1 MMKSIGTV
9 QLALATVFVVPAV
22 TGQDENVNSLQS
34 QLSATLNSL
43 DYLAELRDRAATG
56 DRAAIGAIVSTTE
69 APRDPQRAGGSYLES
84 LQTDLA
90 RLRFQ
95 LDRLLGTPSE
105 VKAIM
110 QLPGSVVRSL
120 GLAGAPAA
128 RRRGRTTGR
137 PEGADERHSAGAPR
151 SRAAPGAG
159 RPRARHGELSGMSP
173 ARCSSRS
180 TPSCFPLDS
189 VTESARRRGAEAV
202 ALEGA
207 GYVAAPT
214 RLGRLYVRRGRAAE
228 AVTVLEPAPECAG
241 PDVLAGTGVPVAGA
255 LRGRRGPL
263 PQHCSP
269 TPPPRTSSARRSAT
283 SSSSTSAVEL
293 RNSGGPTKR

>member
-22 TGQDENVNSLQS
+22 TGQDEGAHSLQS

-43 DYLAELRDRAATG
+43 DYLADLRDRAATG
-56 DRAAIGAIVSTTE
+56 DKDAIGAIVATTE
-69 APRDPQRAGGSYLES
+69 KPRTPERAGGSYLES

-120 GLAGAPAA
+120 GLAGAPAPGA
-128 RRRGRTTGR
+128 TSTT
-137 PEGADERHSAGAPR
+137 
-151 SRAAPGAG
+151 APGETVPQVAG
-159 RPRARHGELSGMSP
+159 VAPPLAPPGLDVFAVSGGMSP
-173 ARCSSRS
+173 GMLQQINSELL
-180 TPSCFPLDS
+180 PLDS
-189 VTESARRRGAEAV
+189 VTESARRRGAEAI
-202 ALEGA
+202 ALETE

-228 AVTVLEPAPECAG
+228 AVTVLEPAPDSPARTYWLARAYQSLERYEDAADLYRG
-241 PDVLAGTGVPVAGA
+241 LLNDPDAADFKHQAERDLKFVDFS
-255 LRGRRGPL
+255 R
-263 PQHCSP
+263 Q
-269 TPPPRTSSARRSAT
+269 
-283 SSSSTSAVEL
+283 L
-293 RNSGGPTKR
+293 RNTGATKR

>member
-43 DYLAELRDRAATG
+43 DYLAELRDRAANG

-120 GLAGAPAA
+120 GLAGAAGEQISTGTDPKAA
-128 RRRGRTTGR
+128 GNGTSGSATGVRT
-137 PEGADERHSAGAPR
+137 PSAGPL
-151 SRAAPGAG
+151 GLAG
-159 RPRARHGELSGMSP
+159 SEGMSP
-173 ARCSSRS
+173 AMLQQINSELL
-180 TPSCFPLDS
+180 PLDS
-189 VTESARRRGAEAV
+189 VTDSARRRGAESV

-207 GYVAAPT
+207 DYVAAPT

-228 AVTVLEPAPECAG
+228 AVTVLESAPKSPARTYWLARAYQSLERYEDAADLYRSLIAD
-241 PDVLAGTGVPVAGA
+241 PDAADFHRQAERDLKFVDFS
-255 LRGRRGPL
+255 R
-263 PQHCSP
+263 
-269 TPPPRTSSARRSAT
+269 
-283 SSSSTSAVEL
+283 EL
-293 RNSGGPTKR
+293 RNSGGTSR

>member
-120 GLAGAPAA
+120 GLAGATGEQVSTGTDPKAA
-128 RRRGRTTGR
+128 GNVTSGGTTGLR
-137 PEGADERHSAGAPR
+137 T
-151 SRAAPGAG
+151 PGAG
-159 RPRARHGELSGMSP
+159 PLGLAGSEGMSP
-173 ARCSSRS
+173 AMLQQINSELL
-180 TPSCFPLDS
+180 PLDS
-189 VTESARRRGAEAV
+189 VTDSARRRGAESV

-207 GYVAAPT
+207 DYVAAPT

-228 AVTVLEPAPECAG
+228 AVTVLETAPKSPARTYWLARAYQSLERYEDAADLYRSLIAD
-241 PDVLAGTGVPVAGA
+241 PDAADFQRQAERDLKFVDFS
-255 LRGRRGPL
+255 RK
-263 PQHCSP
+263 
-269 TPPPRTSSARRSAT
+269 
-283 SSSSTSAVEL
+283 L
-293 RNSGGPTKR
+293 RNSGGTSR

>member
-84 LQTDLA
+84 LQTDMA

-120 GLAGAPAA
+120 GLAGAA
-128 RRRGRTTGR
+128 GEQGSTRTD
-137 PEGADERHSAGAPR
+137 PKAPGNGTSGGTTVLR
-151 SRAAPGAG
+151 TPGAG
-159 RPRARHGELSGMSP
+159 PLALSGSEGMSP
-173 ARCSSRS
+173 AMLQQINSELL
-180 TPSCFPLDS
+180 PLDS
-189 VTESARRRGAEAV
+189 VTDSARRRGAESV

-207 GYVAAPT
+207 DYVAAPT

-228 AVTVLEPAPECAG
+228 AVTVLETAPKSPARTYWLARAYQALERYEDAADLYRSVIAD
-241 PDVLAGTGVPVAGA
+241 PDAADFQRQAERDLKFVDFS
-255 LRGRRGPL
+255 R
-263 PQHCSP
+263 
-269 TPPPRTSSARRSAT
+269 
-283 SSSSTSAVEL
+283 EL
-293 RNSGGPTKR
+293 RNSGGAPR

>member
-9 QLALATVFVVPAV
+9 QLTLATVFVVPAV

-43 DYLAELRDRAATG
+43 DYLSDLRDRAASG

-69 APRDPQRAGGSYLES
+69 APRAPQRAGGTYLES

-120 GLAGAPAA
+120 GLAGAPGERSTDSGTA
-128 RRRGRTTGR
+128 TG
-137 PEGADERHSAGAPR
+137 PGQSLAPNAGTSGAQ
-151 SRAAPGAG
+151 GAG
-159 RPRARHGELSGMSP
+159 IRPLSVAGSEGMSP
-173 ARCSSRS
+173 AMLQQINSELL
-180 TPSCFPLDS
+180 PLDS
-189 VTESARRRGAEAV
+189 VTDSARRRGAEAV

-207 GYVAAPT
+207 DYIAAPT

-228 AVTVLEPAPECAG
+228 AVTVLEPAPTSPARTYW
-241 PDVLAGTGVPVAGA
+241 LARAYQSLERYEDAAELYRA
-255 LRGRRGPL
+255 LIADPAAAEF
-263 PQHCSP
+263 QHQAERDLKFVDFS
-269 TPPPRTSSARRSAT
+269 R
-283 SSSSTSAVEL
+283 EL
-293 RNSGGPTKR
+293 RNTGGTPR

>member
-43 DYLAELRDRAATG
+43 DYLTDLRDRAASG
-56 DRAAIGAIVSTTE
+56 DRTAVGAIVSTTE

-110 QLPGSVVRSL
+110 QLPGNVVRSL
-120 GLAGAPAA
+120 GLAGAPAERGTNGGTSTAPEQANNPNASTSGLQASGA
-128 RRRGRTTGR
+128 RLLGLGGS
-137 PEGADERHSAGAPR
+137 E
-151 SRAAPGAG
+151 
-159 RPRARHGELSGMSP
+159 GMST
-173 ARCSSRS
+173 AMLQQINSELL
-180 TPSCFPLDS
+180 PLDS
-189 VTESARRRGAEAV
+189 VTDSARRRGAESV
-202 ALEGA
+202 SLEGD
-207 GYVAAPT
+207 GYIAAPT

-228 AVTVLEPAPECAG
+228 ALTVLEAAPKSPARTYW
-241 PDVLAGTGVPVAGA
+241 LARSYQA
-255 LRGRRGPL
+255 LERYEDAADLYRNLIADPAAADFQRQAERDL
-263 PQHCSP
+263 KFVDFSRQ
-269 TPPPRTSSARRSAT
+269 
-283 SSSSTSAVEL
+283 L
-293 RNSGGPTKR
+293 RNAGGTPR

>member
-120 GLAGAPAA
+120 GLAGAA
-128 RRRGRTTGR
+128 GEQGSTRTD
-137 PEGADERHSAGAPR
+137 PKAPMNSTSGGTTVPR
-151 SRAAPGAG
+151 TPGAG
-159 RPRARHGELSGMSP
+159 PLALAGSEGMSP
-173 ARCSSRS
+173 AMLQQINSELL
-180 TPSCFPLDS
+180 PLDS
-189 VTESARRRGAEAV
+189 VTDSARRRGAESV

-207 GYVAAPT
+207 DYVAAPT

-228 AVTVLEPAPECAG
+228 AVTVLETAPKSPARTYWLARAYQSLERYEDAADLYRSLIAD
-241 PDVLAGTGVPVAGA
+241 PDAADFQRQAERDLKFVDFS
-255 LRGRRGPL
+255 R
-263 PQHCSP
+263 
-269 TPPPRTSSARRSAT
+269 
-283 SSSSTSAVEL
+283 EL
-293 RNSGGPTKR
+293 RNSGGTSR

>member
-120 GLAGAPAA
+120 GLAGAA
-128 RRRGRTTGR
+128 GEQGSTRTD
-137 PEGADERHSAGAPR
+137 PKAPGNGTSGGTTVLR
-151 SRAAPGAG
+151 TPGAG
-159 RPRARHGELSGMSP
+159 PLALSGSEGMSP
-173 ARCSSRS
+173 AMLQQINSELL
-180 TPSCFPLDS
+180 PLDS
-189 VTESARRRGAEAV
+189 VTDSARRRGAESV

-207 GYVAAPT
+207 DYVAAPT

-228 AVTVLEPAPECAG
+228 AVTVLETAPKSPARTYWLARAYQALERYEDAADLYRSVIAD
-241 PDVLAGTGVPVAGA
+241 PDAADFQRQAERDLKFVDFS
-255 LRGRRGPL
+255 R
-263 PQHCSP
+263 
-269 TPPPRTSSARRSAT
+269 
-283 SSSSTSAVEL
+283 EL
-293 RNSGGPTKR
+293 RNSGGAPR